1 MSNSIIII
9 PSRLA
14 ATRPQKPLIKINN
27 KTLIM
32 HVYEKAVQS
41 QIGEVYVATC
51 DEEIA
56 SEVRKNGGKFI
67 MTDIN
72 HTTGTD
78 RVLKPLKIKF
88 K

>member
-1 MSNSIIII
+1 
-9 PSRLA
+9 
-14 ATRPQKPLIKINN
+14 
-27 KTLIM
+27 M

-56 SEVRKNGGKFI
+56 LEVRKNGGKFI

-78 RVLKPLKIKF
+78 RVFEASQKLNLKDIGGITFNLDLHSIHHEKLTSRIYIS
-88 K
+88 